1 MKLKDTAFTVRAER
15 AILFRVMLSEDRNSS
30 EEPLDE
36 LRRLAET
43 AGANIVYT
51 VVQNRVSIDPVYY
64 IGKGK
69 AVELSRIAKEM
80 DVDVLICD
88 DDLAPAQVKNLEKVI
103 DEKVI
108 DRSEL
113 ILDIFATRAKTFQAK
128 LQVELAQLE
137 YTKPRL
143 KRMWTHLSRIEGGIG
158 TRGPGE
164 KQLEVD
170 KRIVSKKIHDL
181 RKKLHEIEKRQE
193 RLVAS
198 RKEFFTVSIVGY
210 TNAGKSTLMNAL
222 TEIDTFVED
231 KLFATLE
238 DKLFATLDT
247 KTSVCKLENGKKF
260 LVSDTVG
267 FIKKLPHHLV
277 SSFKATLEEARH
289 ADLLLHIVDTSSPA
303 IHNQIEAV
311 NTVLKELGCDKK
323 PTIMVFNKIDAVK
336 EEAVIPLLRSRYKDC
351 VTISAKTHQGIEDLK
366 RKIIEMLEKNFID
379 VELSCNVANGKLI
392 AYLHEHAHIVSSRFD
407 DERATF
413 RLLMEDKLIHKLRML
428 EEGIQI
434 KEAVE
439 SN

>member
-1 MKLKDTAFTVRAER
+1 VKLKDTAFTVRAER
-15 AILFRVMLSEDRNSS
+15 AILFRVMLSEDRNSG

-43 AGANIVYT
+43 AGANIVHT

-69 AVELSRIAKEM
+69 ASELSRLAKEM

-88 DDLAPAQVKNLEKVI
+88 DDLTPAQVKNLEKVI

-164 KQLEVD
+164 KQLEAD
-170 KRIVSKKIHDL
+170 KRIVSKKIHEL

-231 KLFATLE
+231 KLFATL
-238 DKLFATLDT
+238 DT
-247 KTSVCKLENGKKF
+247 KTSVCKLENGEKF

-289 ADLLLHIVDTSSPA
+289 ADLLLHVVDTSSPA

-351 VTISAKTHQGIEDLK
+351 VMISAKTHQGIEDLK
-366 RKIIEMLEKNFID
+366 RKIMEMLEKNFID

-413 RLLMEDKLIHKLRML
+413 RLLTEDKLLQKLRML
-428 EEGIQI
+428 DDGIQI
-434 KEAVE
+434 KEVTF
-439 SN
+439 SNNF

>member
-30 EEPLDE
+30 EEPLEE
-36 LRRLAET
+36 LSRLAET
-43 AGANIVYT
+43 AGATIVHT
-51 VVQNRVSIDPVYY
+51 MVQNRVSIDPVYY

-69 AVELSRIAKEM
+69 AIELSRLAKEM

-231 KLFATLE
+231 KLFATL
-238 DKLFATLDT
+238 DT
-247 KTSVCKLENGKKF
+247 KTSVCKLENGEKF

-289 ADLLLHIVDTSSPA
+289 ADLLLHVVDTSSPA

-323 PTIMVFNKIDAVK
+323 PTILVFNKIDAVK

-351 VTISAKTHQGIEDLK
+351 VMISAKAHQGIEDLK
-366 RKIIEMLEKNFID
+366 RKIMEMLEKNFID

-413 RLLMEDKLIHKLRML
+413 RLLMEDKLLQKLRML
-428 EEGIQI
+428 DDGIQI
-434 KEAVE
+434 KETAR

>member
-15 AILFRVMLSEDRNSS
+15 AILFRVMLSEDRNSG

-43 AGANIVYT
+43 AGANIVHT

-69 AVELSRIAKEM
+69 ASELSRLAKEM

-88 DDLAPAQVKNLEKVI
+88 DDLTPAQVKNLEKVI

-164 KQLEVD
+164 KQLEAD
-170 KRIVSKKIHDL
+170 KRIVSKKIHEL

-231 KLFATLE
+231 KLFATL
-238 DKLFATLDT
+238 DT
-247 KTSVCKLENGKKF
+247 KTSVCKLENGEKF

-289 ADLLLHIVDTSSPA
+289 ADLLLHVVDTSSPA

-323 PTIMVFNKIDAVK
+323 PTVMVFNKIDAVK
-336 EEAVIPLLRSRYKDC
+336 QSAVIPLLRSRYQDC
-351 VTISAKTHQGIEDLK
+351 VMISAKTHQGIEDLK
-366 RKIIEMLEKNFID
+366 RKIMEMLEKNFID

-413 RLLMEDKLIHKLRML
+413 RLLTEDKLLQKLRML
-428 EEGIQI
+428 DDGIQI
-434 KEAVE
+434 KEVTF
-439 SN
+439 SNNF

>member
-15 AILFRVMLSEDRNSS
+15 AILFRVMLSEDRSSS
-30 EEPLDE
+30 EEPLEE

-43 AGANIVYT
+43 AGANVVHT

-69 AVELSRIAKEM
+69 ALELSKIAKEM

-88 DDLAPAQVKNLEKVI
+88 DDLTPAQVKNLEKTI

-143 KRMWTHLSRIEGGIG
+143 TRMWTHLSRIEGGIG

-170 KRIVSKKIHDL
+170 KRIVSKKIHAL
-181 RKKLHEIEKRQE
+181 RKKLREIEKRQE

-198 RKEFFTVSIVGY
+198 REEFFMVSIVGY

-231 KLFATLE
+231 KLFATL
-238 DKLFATLDT
+238 DT
-247 KTSVCKLENGKKF
+247 KTSVCKLENGEKI
-260 LVSDTVG
+260 LMSDTVG

-277 SSFKATLEEARH
+277 SSFKATLEEARNT
-289 ADLLLHIVDTSSPA
+289 DLLLHVADISSTV

-311 NTVLKELGCDKK
+311 NTVLKELECDKK

-336 EEAVIPLLRSRYKDC
+336 EDAVIPLLRSRYKDC
-351 VTISAKTHQGIEDLK
+351 VMISAKTHQGIEDLK

-379 VELSCNVANGKLI
+379 VELSCSTANGKLI

-413 RLLMEDKLIHKLRML
+413 HLLMEDKLLQKLRIL
-428 EEGIQI
+428 DDGIQI
-434 KEAVE
+434 KETAKL
-439 SN
+439 N

>member
-1 MKLKDTAFTVRAER
+1 VKLKDTAFTVRAER
-15 AILFRVMLSEDRNSS
+15 AILFRVMLPDDYVDG
-30 EEPLDE
+30 EEPLEE
-36 LRRLAET
+36 LQRLAET
-43 AGANIVYT
+43 AGAKVVHSIV
-51 VVQNRVSIDPVYY
+51 QKRASIDPVYY

-69 AVELSRIAKEM
+69 ANELAEISEEL

-88 DDLAPAQVKNLEKVI
+88 DDLSPSQVRNLEKVI
-103 DEKVI
+103 NKKVI

-137 YTKPRL
+137 YTKSRL

-170 KRIVSKKIHDL
+170 KRIVARKIQYL
-181 RKKLHEIEKRQE
+181 RRKLSEIEKRQE

-231 KLFATLE
+231 KLFATL
-238 DKLFATLDT
+238 DT
-247 KTSVCKLENGKKF
+247 KTSVCKLENGQKF

-267 FIKKLPHHLV
+267 FIKKLPHHLI
-277 SSFKATLEEARH
+277 SSFKATLEESRH
-289 ADLLLHIVDTSSPA
+289 ADLLLHVVDISSP
-303 IHNQIEAV
+303 IVHKQIESV
-311 NTVLKELGCDKK
+311 NTVLKELGCDKT

-336 EEAVIPLLRSRYKDC
+336 DESIIPLLRSYYKNC
-351 VTISAKTHQGIEDLK
+351 AMISAKTGHGIQDLE
-366 RKIIEMLEKNFID
+366 RKIVETIERNFID
-379 VELSCNVANGKLI
+379 IELSCSSANGKLI
-392 AYLHEHAHIVSSRFD
+392 AYLHEHARILSSKFD
-407 DERATF
+407 EERATF
-413 RLLMEDKLIHKLRML
+413 RLLMEDKFVNKLRIL
-428 EEGIQI
+428 DDGLQI
-434 KEAVE
+434 KETAE
-439 SN
+439 RSI

>member
-30 EEPLDE
+30 EEPLEE
-36 LRRLAET
+36 LSRLAET
-43 AGANIVYT
+43 AGANIVHT

-69 AVELSRIAKEM
+69 ATELSRLAKEM

-88 DDLAPAQVKNLEKVI
+88 DDLTPAQIKNLEKVI

-231 KLFATLE
+231 KLFATL
-238 DKLFATLDT
+238 DT

-289 ADLLLHIVDTSSPA
+289 ADLLLHVVDTSSPA

-351 VTISAKTHQGIEDLK
+351 VVISAKTHQGIEDLK

-379 VELSCNVANGKLI
+379 VELSCSTANGKLI

-413 RLLMEDKLIHKLRML
+413 RLFIEEKLVHKLQMMDD
-428 EEGIQI
+428 GIQI
-434 KEAVE
+434 KETAKL
-439 SN
+439 N

>member
-1 MKLKDTAFTVRAER
+1 VKLKDTAFTVRAER
-15 AILFRVMLSEDRNSS
+15 AILFRVMLSEDRNSG
-30 EEPLDE
+30 EEPLEE
-36 LRRLAET
+36 LQRLAET
-43 AGANIVYT
+43 AGATIVHT
-51 VVQNRVSIDPVYY
+51 MVQNRVSIDPVYY

-69 AVELSRIAKEM
+69 AIELSRLAKEM

-88 DDLAPAQVKNLEKVI
+88 DDLTPAQVKNLEKVI

-231 KLFATLE
+231 KLFATL
-238 DKLFATLDT
+238 DT

-277 SSFKATLEEARH
+277 SSFKATLEESRH
-289 ADLLLHIVDTSSPA
+289 ADLLLHVADTSSTV
-303 IHNQIEAV
+303 IHSQIESV
-311 NTVLKELGCDKK
+311 NTVLKELECDKK

-336 EEAVIPLLRSRYKDC
+336 EDAVIPLLRSRYKDC
-351 VTISAKTHQGIEDLK
+351 VMISAKTHQGIEDLK

-379 VELSCNVANGKLI
+379 VELSCSTANGKLI

-413 RLLMEDKLIHKLRML
+413 HLLMEDKLLQKLRML
-428 EEGIQI
+428 DDGIQI
-434 KEAVE
+434 KETVE

>member
-15 AILFRVMLSEDRNSS
+15 AILFRVVLSEDRNSS

-36 LRRLAET
+36 LQRLAET
-43 AGANIVYT
+43 AGANIVHT

-69 AVELSRIAKEM
+69 AIELSRLAKEK

-88 DDLAPAQVKNLEKVI
+88 DDLTPAQVKNLEKVI

-170 KRIVSKKIHDL
+170 KRIVSKKIHEL

-231 KLFATLE
+231 KLFATL
-238 DKLFATLDT
+238 DT
-247 KTSVCKLENGKKF
+247 KTSVCKLENGEKF

-267 FIKKLPHHLV
+267 FIKKLPHRLV

-289 ADLLLHIVDTSSPA
+289 ADLLLHVVDTSSPA

-366 RKIIEMLEKNFID
+366 RKVIEMLEKNFID
-379 VELSCNVANGKLI
+379 VELSCSVANGKLI

-434 KEAVE
+434 KETTR

>member
-15 AILFRVMLSEDRNSS
+15 AILFRVVLSEDRNSS

-36 LRRLAET
+36 LQRLAET
-43 AGANIVYT
+43 AGANIVHT

-69 AVELSRIAKEM
+69 AVELSRLAKEM

-88 DDLAPAQVKNLEKVI
+88 DDLTPAQVKNLEKVI

-231 KLFATLE
+231 KLFATL
-238 DKLFATLDT
+238 DT
-247 KTSVCKLENGKKF
+247 KTSVCKLENGEKF

-267 FIKKLPHHLV
+267 FIKKLPHRLV

-289 ADLLLHIVDTSSPA
+289 ADLLLHVVDTSSPA

-323 PTIMVFNKIDAVK
+323 PTILVFNKIDAVK

-351 VTISAKTHQGIEDLK
+351 VMISAKTHQGIEDLK

-413 RLLMEDKLIHKLRML
+413 RLLVEDKLIHKLRML

-434 KEAVE
+434 KETAR

>member
-30 EEPLDE
+30 EEPLEE

-43 AGANIVYT
+43 AGANIVHA

-69 AVELSRIAKEM
+69 ATELSRLAKEM

-88 DDLAPAQVKNLEKVI
+88 DDLTPAQIKNLEKVI

-231 KLFATLE
+231 KLFATL
-238 DKLFATLDT
+238 DT

-289 ADLLLHIVDTSSPA
+289 ADLLLHVVDTSSPA

-351 VTISAKTHQGIEDLK
+351 VVISAKTHQGIEDLK

-379 VELSCNVANGKLI
+379 VELSCSTANGKLI

-413 RLLMEDKLIHKLRML
+413 RLFIEEKLVHKLQMMDD
-428 EEGIQI
+428 GIRI
-434 KEAVE
+434 KEGAKL
-439 SN
+439 N

>member
-1 MKLKDTAFTVRAER
+1 
-15 AILFRVMLSEDRNSS
+15 
-30 EEPLDE
+30 
-36 LRRLAET
+36 
-43 AGANIVYT
+43 
-51 VVQNRVSIDPVYY
+51 
-64 IGKGK
+64 
-69 AVELSRIAKEM
+69 
-80 DVDVLICD
+80 
-88 DDLAPAQVKNLEKVI
+88 
-103 DEKVI
+103 
-108 DRSEL
+108 
-113 ILDIFATRAKTFQAK
+113 
-128 LQVELAQLE
+128 
-137 YTKPRL
+137 
-143 KRMWTHLSRIEGGIG
+143 MWTHLSRIEGGIG

-231 KLFATLE
+231 KLFATL
-238 DKLFATLDT
+238 DT
-247 KTSVCKLENGKKF
+247 KTSVCKLENGEKF

-267 FIKKLPHHLV
+267 FIKKLPHRLV

-289 ADLLLHIVDTSSPA
+289 ADLLLHVVDTSSPA

-323 PTIMVFNKIDAVK
+323 PTILVFNKIDAVK

-351 VTISAKTHQGIEDLK
+351 VMISAKTHQGIEDLK

-434 KEAVE
+434 KETAR

>member
-1 MKLKDTAFTVRAER
+1 
-15 AILFRVMLSEDRNSS
+15 MLSEDRNSS
-30 EEPLDE
+30 EEPLEE

-43 AGANIVYT
+43 AGANIVHT

-69 AVELSRIAKEM
+69 AVELSRLAKEM

-170 KRIVSKKIHDL
+170 KRIIARKIHYL
-181 RKKLHEIEKRQE
+181 REKLHEIEKRQE

-231 KLFATLE
+231 KLFATL
-238 DKLFATLDT
+238 DT
-247 KTSVCKLENGKKF
+247 KTSVCKLENGEKF

-289 ADLLLHIVDTSSPA
+289 ADLLLHVVDTSSPA

-323 PTIMVFNKIDAVK
+323 PTILVFNKIDAVK

-351 VTISAKTHQGIEDLK
+351 VMISAKTHQGIEDLK
-366 RKIIEMLEKNFID
+366 RKIMEMLERNFID

-413 RLLMEDKLIHKLRML
+413 RLLMEDKLLQKLRML
-428 EEGIQI
+428 DEGIQI
-434 KEAVE
+434 KETAR